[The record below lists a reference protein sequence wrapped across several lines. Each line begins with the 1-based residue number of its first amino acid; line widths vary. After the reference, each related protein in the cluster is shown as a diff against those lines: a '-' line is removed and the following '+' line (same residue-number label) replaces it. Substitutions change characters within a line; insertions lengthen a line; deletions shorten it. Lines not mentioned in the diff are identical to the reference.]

1 MSARNDRTDSH
12 HRGLETPK
20 EVPSRQG
27 PSRPPADRK
36 RTLEDVRPDVRAAA
50 RAAARDATRT
60 KPRRHATAAQRQAR
74 SRAGHTTIRAPE
86 PPGDRV
92 PDRYKPRPLEEPNR
106 ISTAERAEERAQ
118 ATQPRRRR
126 TDRQLP
132 EDALKPYTQDGR
144 ELEITKAQAEAIH
157 DLGRFRVARVEAI
170 ERHVFADNPVAKDQI
185 ADLKRGGLVNEHIS
199 ESGQRYLTLSR
210 RGRALDIRTDPR
222 QELYAGIKRQAE
234 LKHDSAVY
242 EAYQHA
248 RQGIEKDGNR
258 TTLVRLDYEL
268 KRDLGREAYVKAAQ
282 ALRAEHK
289 DIQAVPKGER
299 QDAISRAAIPIA
311 TARDL
316 PADADGVDYPDLQI
330 EYERPDG
337 TIGRVNVEIV
347 TENYKTADLTAKS
360 GAGFQLYLPA
370 DSQGARSGAPLG
382 IHSLAEDIYDF

>member
-20 EVPSRQG
+20 EG
-27 PSRPPADRK
+27 PSSPPIDRK
-36 RTLEDVRPDVRAAA
+36 RTLEDVRPDIRAEA
-50 RAAARDATRT
+50 RASARDATRS

-74 SRAGHTTIRAPE
+74 SRAGHRTIRTPE

-92 PDRYKPRPLEEPNR
+92 PDRYQPRPFEEPDR
-106 ISTAERAEERAQ
+106 TSTAKRAQERAQ
-118 ATQPRRRR
+118 ASQPRRRQ

-132 EDALKPYTQDGR
+132 DDALKPFHRDGR
-144 ELEITKAQAEAIH
+144 ELEVTRAQAETIH

-185 ADLKRGGLVNEHIS
+185 AELKRGGLVNEHIS

-222 QELYAGIKRQAE
+222 QELYAGIKRPAE

-248 RQGIEKDGNR
+248 RQGIEKGDNR
-258 TTLVRLDYEL
+258 ITLVRLDYEL
-268 KRDLGREAYVKAAQ
+268 KRDLGREAYIKAAQ
-282 ALRAEHK
+282 DLRAEHK
-289 DIQAVPKGER
+289 DIQGIPKEER
-299 QDAISRAAIPIA
+299 QDAIKRAAIPLA
-311 TARDL
+311 AAREL

-347 TENYKTADLTAKS
+347 TENYKAADLAAKS

-370 DSQGARSGAPLG
+370 DSQGARGSPRG

>member
-12 HRGLETPK
+12 LRGPETPK
-20 EVPSRQG
+20 EG
-27 PSRPPADRK
+27 PSRPPVDRK
-36 RTLEDVRPDVRAAA
+36 RTLEDVRPDI
-50 RAAARDATRT
+50 RDATRS

-74 SRAGHTTIRAPE
+74 SRAGHLPIREPE
-86 PPGDRV
+86 RTGDRV
-92 PDRYKPRPLEEPNR
+92 PDRYKPRPLQEPDR
-106 ISTAERAEERAQ
+106 ISAAERAKGRAQ
-118 ATQPRRRR
+118 ASQPRRRQ

-132 EDALKPYTQDGR
+132 DDALKPYTQDGR
-144 ELEITKAQAEAIH
+144 ELEVTRAQAETIH

-185 ADLKRGGLVNEHIS
+185 AELKRSGLVNEHVS

-222 QELYAGIKRQAE
+222 QELYSGIKRPAE

-248 RQGIEKDGNR
+248 RQGMEKDGNSI
-258 TTLVRLDYEL
+258 TLVRLDYEL
-268 KRDLGREAYVKAAQ
+268 KRDIGREAYIKAAQ
-282 ALRAEHK
+282 DLRAEHK
-289 DIQAVPKGER
+289 DIQGIPKQER
-299 QDAISRAAIPIA
+299 QQAISRAAIPVA

-316 PADADGVDYPDLQI
+316 PADEDGVDYPDLQI

-347 TENYKTADLTAKS
+347 TENYKAADLAAKS

-370 DSQGARSGAPLG
+370 DSQGARGSPRG

>member
-1 MSARNDRTDSH
+1 MSARSDRTDSH
-12 HRGLETPK
+12 LRGPETPK
-20 EVPSRQG
+20 EG

-36 RTLEDVRPDVRAAA
+36 RILEDVRSDIRAE
-50 RAAARDATRT
+50 ARDATRS
-60 KPRRHATAAQRQAR
+60 KPRRQATAAQRQAR
-74 SRAGHTTIRAPE
+74 SRAGHRTVRAPE

-92 PDRYKPRPLEEPNR
+92 PDRYKPRPLEEPDR
-106 ISTAERAEERAQ
+106 TSTADRAQERAHAS
-118 ATQPRRRR
+118 QPRRRQ

-132 EDALKPYTQDGR
+132 DDALKPFHRDGR
-144 ELEITKAQAEAIH
+144 ELEITRAQAETIH

-185 ADLKRGGLVNEHIS
+185 AELKRSGLVNEHVS

-210 RGRALDIRTDPR
+210 RGKALDIRTDPR
-222 QELYAGIKRQAE
+222 QELYSGIKRQGE

-258 TTLVRLDYEL
+258 ITVVRLDYEL
-268 KRDLGREAYVKAAQ
+268 KGDLGREAYIKAARE
-282 ALRAEHK
+282 LRADHK
-289 DIQAVPKGER
+289 DIQAIPKEER
-299 QDAISRAAIPIA
+299 QDAIKRAAIPLA
-311 TARDL
+311 AARDL
-316 PADADGVDYPDLQI
+316 PADEDGVAYPDLQI

-347 TENYKTADLTAKS
+347 TENYKASDLATKS

-370 DSQGARSGAPLG
+370 DSQGARGCPRG